1 MRNVELEL
9 DRIHKE
15 ELKEKGV
22 PGRVPAGRKT
32 GKELCV
38 SETVG
43 LDHVAVCGCIL
54 VD

>member
-22 PGRVPAGRKT
+22 PGRVPTGRKA
-32 GKELCV
+32 GKE
-38 SETVG
+38 G
-43 LDHVAVCGCIL
+43 
-54 VD
+54 